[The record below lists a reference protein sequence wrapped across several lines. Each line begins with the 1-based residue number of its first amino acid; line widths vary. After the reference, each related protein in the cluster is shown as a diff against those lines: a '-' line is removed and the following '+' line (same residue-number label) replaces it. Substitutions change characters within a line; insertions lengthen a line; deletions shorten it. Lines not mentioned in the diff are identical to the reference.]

1 MSTLGMLPKLAWAF
15 APEPLVRLIYKGR
28 LRVVGG
34 RTIDPKAQAVG
45 QLANALRKP
54 GVIPT
59 LEESRRG
66 LKIMA
71 AKFDEPCPAGV
82 HKQDITLPGG
92 DGDRPARIYD
102 AVTPA
107 HDKARPTLLFLHG
120 GGWIQGDLDT
130 HDGMCGKLAKWAGIR
145 VISLEYRLAPEH
157 KFPAAPDDV
166 LAAFQALQT
175 TPEQWG
181 VDPNNLAVGGDSAGG
196 NLTATLMHDL
206 GERNLP
212 LPKAQVMLYAG
223 VDPELDTQ
231 SMRDLRDAYI
241 LPSERIDWYLDLYL
255 PADQDRHAPRAAP
268 LFSVHLAGQPDAL
281 IIAAGHD
288 PLWDDGLAYAQ
299 ALRDVG
305 VSVDLMEYPGQIHAF
320 MSLTRV
326 IPQGNDA
333 IKRTADWLARK
344 LGSGHIKRLLD

>member
-1 MSTLGMLPKLAWAF
+1 MSKFQILPKLALAF
-15 APEPLVRLIYKGR
+15 APEPLVRLLYKGR

-45 QLANALRKP
+45 ELANMLRKP

-66 LKIMA
+66 LKVVA
-71 AKFDEPCPAGV
+71 EKFDEPCPDGV
-82 HKQDITLPGG
+82 HKQDTTLPGG
-92 DGDRPARIYD
+92 NGERPARIYD
-102 AVTPA
+102 AVTAA
-107 HDKARPTLLFLHG
+107 HDVPRPTLLFLHG

-130 HDGMCGKLAKWAGIR
+130 HDGMCGKLAKWSGIR
-145 VISLEYRLAPEH
+145 VIALEYRLAPEN
-157 KFPAAPDDV
+157 KFPAAADDV
-166 LAAFQALQT
+166 LAAYNALRT
-175 TPEQWG
+175 TPDRWG
-181 VDPNNLAVGGDSAGG
+181 VDPARLAVGGDSAGG

-206 GERNLP
+206 GVGNLP
-212 LPKAQVMLYAG
+212 RPRAQVMIYAG
-223 VDPELDTQ
+223 VDPELDTP
-231 SMRDLRDAYI
+231 SMHDLRDAYI

-268 LFSVHLAGQPDAL
+268 LFSPHLEGQPDTL

-299 ALRDVG
+299 ALRDAG
-305 VSVDLMEYPGQIHAF
+305 VTVDLLTYEGQIHAF

-326 IPQGNDA
+326 IPQGNEA
-333 IKRTADWLARK
+333 IRQTADWLARK
-344 LGSGHIKRLLD
+344 VGDVPAGAGR